1 MMPWQYQLCG
11 MNEIDRRRKELRANA
26 AYATDEREYWILD
39 RAPHMPA
46 FGHGRLRHRFGLL
59 LIAAGVALLD
69 RQRDVA
75 YSA

>member
-11 MNEIDRRRKELRANA
+11 MNEMERRDKELRAA
-26 AYATDEREYWILD
+26 AGYATDEREYWILD
-39 RAPHMPA
+39 RAPQVPT

-69 RQRDVA
+69 RPRDVA